1 MFSKNTTWAIGG
13 GILFAILLSLLGW
26 FLFIRGQNND
36 LTRASAGRGF
46 GTNIPI
52 FDNANGG
59 STNQNIRDALLSGF
73 GIFSRDSNEPDAEIE
88 NALPRLWNPS
98 SVPVAGITL
107 IGTSTD
113 AKIQFVE
120 RPSGNIFEA
129 YLKDGDVTRI
139 SNTLVPNVYRAFW
152 GKDTRLVLQHLDENG
167 EIATLIGSI
176 EKMSTSTEESVGEF
190 SGSYLEPDIVSV
202 ATSRERNDIFYI
214 VKTIHG
220 SVGIQINPENAT
232 QKRIFTSHVFGWRSV
247 VVNGGTILLF
257 QNPSQGI
264 EGNAFLLKNNGDKT
278 ILKNNVRGLI
288 ASISRNEAHTLYN
301 EIVQGRISLFSKI
314 EDAPERQL
322 SLTTL
327 AEKCVFNPKNTS
339 VVYCAVPRAIPEAQI
354 PDAWYRGEI
363 HFSDDWWIIDTENGT
378 VEQLLSP
385 ESDYGIT
392 LDVVDPYINEEGT
405 HIVFIDA
412 KTRTPWVLRVVQ

>member
-327 AEKCVFNPKNTS
+327 AEKCVFNPKNTF